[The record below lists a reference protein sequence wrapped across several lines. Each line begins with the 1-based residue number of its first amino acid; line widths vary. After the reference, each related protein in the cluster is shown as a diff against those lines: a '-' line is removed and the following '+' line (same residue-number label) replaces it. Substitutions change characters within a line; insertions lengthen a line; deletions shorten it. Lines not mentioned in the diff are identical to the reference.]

1 MSFKEINLEE
11 GRPTV
16 SEGRERLI
24 RELTLARDEKVR
36 AVKLIH
42 GYGSSGTGG
51 RLRVEVRRY
60 LGLLKEQKRI
70 VDFIP
75 GEDYSIF
82 DKTTRKLL
90 DSEPHLRQDS
100 DLNRYNNGITWVVLR

>member
-51 RLRVEVRRY
+51 RLRGEVRRY

-75 GEDYSIF
+75 GR
-82 DKTTRKLL
+82 TTAFLTRLPGSCWTASRSCGRTAISTATTTAL
-90 DSEPHLRQDS
+90 P
-100 DLNRYNNGITWVVLR
+100 G